1 MKMESFENHPYWR
14 PPYAVTVEILLEQIP
29 FLFDRVKRF
38 LKDPQNDDYVAGFV
52 EFYRSYYITECN
64 RGENTGTQTF
74 EDTEVALTT
83 ALEHRDYQKTRN
95 FSSAISHIFQD
106 SLVVEQLQHQ
116 FTPSLAKKIDG
127 LIGNGVF
134 RNAGCYR
141 TTDAKPS
148 GYDYFYLSPTE
159 IESEMDKLFRTV
171 NEKMRD
177 ENAKWYNVASRFF
190 IRFLYIHPFSNGNG
204 RTARILLSALLVKHA
219 IIPVSLFNVLDGNQL
234 YLGCIN
240 EAHSFR
246 NFKLFNSFLIESVF
260 NSLYR
265 FVSSLDI
272 CKSNNV

>member
-1 MKMESFENHPYWR
+1 MKMESFENNPYWR
-14 PPYAVTVEILLEQIP
+14 PPYAVSVEILLEQIP
-29 FLFDRVKRF
+29 FLFDRGKRF

-52 EFYRSYYITECN
+52 KFYRSYYITECN

-74 EDTEVALTT
+74 EETEVALTT
-83 ALEHRDYQKTRN
+83 ALEDRDYQKIRN

-106 SLVVEQLQHQ
+106 SLVVDQLQHQ
-116 FTPSLAKKIDG
+116 FTPSLAKKIDE

-148 GYDYFYLSPTE
+148 GYNYFYLSPTE

-204 RTARILLSALLVKHA
+204 KTARILLSALLVKHA

-240 EAHSFR
+240 EAHSFE
-246 NFKLFNSFLIESVF
+246 NFKLFNSFLIKSVF

-272 CKSNNV
+272 CESNL